1 MIQFEGLH
9 HVSLAVRD
17 LEKAKFFYSDVLKFR
32 ELPRPPF
39 DSKGGWYAVGNQQR
53 HLLEHPVSDTL
64 RERGI
69 DTTDGHFSIWVKS
82 YRETKEWLDRMNVEY
97 VAKPDSVAGF
107 AQIFVLDPDRN
118 IIEFGAEYGS

>member
-1 MIQFEGLH
+1 MIQFERIH

-17 LEKAKFFYSDVLKFR
+17 LDKARAFYSDILKFR
-32 ELPRPPF
+32 EIPRPPF
-39 DSKGGWYAVGNQQR
+39 QSKGIWYEVGDQQL
-53 HLLEHPVSDTL
+53 HLLEHPISDTL
-64 RERGI
+64 RERGM

-82 YRETKEWLDRMNVEY
+82 YSETKAWLDQMGVEY
-97 VAKPDSVAGF
+97 VASPDSVAGF

>member
-1 MIQFEGLH
+1 MIPCKGLH

-17 LEKAKFFYSDVLKFR
+17 LQIAKQFYSDVLRFQ

-39 DSKGGWYAVGNQQR
+39 DSKGVWYAVGAQQL
-53 HLLEHPVSDTL
+53 HLLEHPISDTL

-69 DTTDGHFSIWVKS
+69 DTTDGHFSIWVTS
-82 YRETKEWLDRMNVEY
+82 YSQTKAWLDQAGLHY
-97 VAKPDSVAGF
+97 VANPDSVAGF
-107 AQIFVLDPDRN
+107 AQIFVLDPDKN